1 VTIGIESDLVVVS
14 AIRAARRLSEREVP
28 PKLAGE
34 REKAP
39 RLSAGLSEE
48 ERRGFFEAQSNT

>member
-1 VTIGIESDLVVVS
+1 
-14 AIRAARRLSEREVP
+14 LSEREVP